1 MTFSLP
7 TRLALHAILNILLV
21 ALLDRLIPESF
32 FISGGA
38 PAYVIVGA
46 LISLMNM
53 VVRPVLNLI
62 VLPLRLF
69 ATIIAIILVNAIFLW
84 ITLKITMLMDPS
96 LVILDIGEGIGGW
109 ITASLTLG
117 FGNWVL
123 HLIVR

>member
-1 MTFSLP
+1 
-7 TRLALHAILNILLV
+7 
-21 ALLDRLIPESF
+21 
-32 FISGGA
+32 
-38 PAYVIVGA
+38 VIVGA

-53 VVRPVLNLI
+53 VVRPVMNLI

>member
-62 VLPLRLF
+62 VLPLRH
-69 ATIIAIILVNAIFLW
+69 
-84 ITLKITMLMDPS
+84 S
-96 LVILDIGEGIGGW
+96 
-109 ITASLTLG
+109 
-117 FGNWVL
+117 
-123 HLIVR
+123 